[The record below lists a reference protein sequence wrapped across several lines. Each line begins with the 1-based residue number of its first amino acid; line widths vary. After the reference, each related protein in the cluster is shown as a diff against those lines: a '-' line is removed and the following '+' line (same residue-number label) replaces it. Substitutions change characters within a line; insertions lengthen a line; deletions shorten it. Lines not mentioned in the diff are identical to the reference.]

1 MHRLCDRAHQVV
13 RVVVQRGDADGG
25 EIGAGLLQRVAA
37 QRRMTGGDA
46 REEGLAGGLARSA
59 ATRASTRAFNSR
71 EARVVKNI
79 TAFTSGR
86 RAISILTESVEGG
99 PLTGCWDQSTL
110 APEARISGASRACCM
125 ARWAAISS
133 GVVHQGSAPRSR

>member
-1 MHRLCDRAHQVV
+1 VHRLCDRAHQVV

-71 EARVVKNI
+71 EAR
-79 TAFTSGR
+79 
-86 RAISILTESVEGG
+86 EGG
-99 PLTGCWDQSTL
+99 EEHHRLHLRSPGDLDFN
-110 APEARISGASRACCM
+110 
-125 ARWAAISS
+125 
-133 GVVHQGSAPRSR
+133 GVGRGRLSDRLLGSVHPCA

>member
-71 EARVVKNI
+71 EARVVQNI

-86 RAISILTESVEGG
+86 RAISISTESVEGG
-99 PLTGCWDQSTL
+99 LPTGLLRS
-110 APEARISGASRACCM
+110 
-125 ARWAAISS
+125 
-133 GVVHQGSAPRSR
+133 VHPCA